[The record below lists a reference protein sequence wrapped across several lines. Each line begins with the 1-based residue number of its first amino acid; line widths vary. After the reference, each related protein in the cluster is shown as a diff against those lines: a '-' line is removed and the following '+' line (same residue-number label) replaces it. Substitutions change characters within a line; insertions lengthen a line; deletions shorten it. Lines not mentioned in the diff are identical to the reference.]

1 MTLDGRKLKMAK
13 ITGGLRMS
21 QNTKKEAIG
30 GVAGNTQAAV
40 FITKSK
46 DCLIF

>member
-21 QNTKKEAIG
+21 HNTKKEASG
-30 GVAGNTQAAV
+30 NAGDMQAAPI
-40 FITKSK
+40 FTTKSI
-46 DCLIF
+46 DYAQQ